1 MFNRSRVIWSVAL
14 LVVALAVAG
23 TGGALAASGEDA
35 TVVASEEGG
44 PPGEDELILDFTPSE
59 TTVQPGEN
67 VTYEVVARGTGLGIS
82 AYSDVVVAVED
93 PEVAEIVDVDANVR
107 GGLDNSE
114 FLDDGAL
121 SLGAVLLGNPFPAES
136 NITLATVTVS
146 AAEERNEST
155 TLTYREDA
163 RQSFAGP
170 GDVGYEIAETRD
182 ATLSVREEIPAQ
194 FQLPTLDPGVAT
206 VQNGETVDISTVVA
220 NEGGSEGTQTV
231 ELAVGDGSE
240 TQRVN
245 LAPGENTTVV
255 FEDIGAGLAPG
266 EYTYSVSTANATR
279 EATLTVEALEPAD
292 FALQVSDI
300 GELTPRPG
308 DAVDISATVTNE
320 GDREATQTVELTIRA
335 TTETQRVTLAG
346 NESETVVFEDV
357 TAGLRPGDYTVT
369 VSTANESTSATLS
382 MSGPPPLANN
392 EPDDLDDDGLYE
404 DVRGDGSV
412 DILDVQ
418 ELFTSLNT
426 QTLAENAPAFNFQDR
441 DSEVNILDVQALFDQ
456 IPDP

>member
-1 MFNRSRVIWSVAL
+1 MFNSSRAIWPVAL

-67 VTYEVVARGTGLGIS
+67 VTYEVVARGTSLGIS

-182 ATLSVREEIPAQ
+182 ASLSVEDLAPADLQ
-194 FQLPTLDPGVAT
+194 ISALDPGETT
-206 VQNGETVDISTVVA
+206 VQ
-220 NEGGSEGTQTV
+220 
-231 ELAVGDGSE
+231 
-240 TQRVN
+240 
-245 LAPGENTTVV
+245 
-255 FEDIGAGLAPG
+255 
-266 EYTYSVSTANATR
+266 
-279 EATLTVEALEPAD
+279 
-292 FALQVSDI
+292 
-300 GELTPRPG
+300 PG
-308 DAVDISATVTNE
+308 DAVDLSATVTNE
-320 GDREATQTVELTIRA
+320 GDREATQTVELTIA
-335 TTETQRVTLAG
+335 DTTETRRVTLAG
-346 NESETVVFEDV
+346 GASETVVFEDV
-357 TAGLRPGDYTVT
+357 TTGLRPGNYTVT

-404 DVRGDGSV
+404 DVRGDGGV

-418 ELFTSLNT
+418 ELFNSLNT

-441 DSEVNILDVQALFDQ
+441 DSEVNILDVQALFNQLPDQ
-456 IPDP
+456 